1 LRNPFGTN
9 RGVNDEFNG
18 DPIENLLLTAYALDS
33 RAGSLAEKAGLYK
46 AGHKG
51 GDGYE
56 HRVNE
61 FNKYQKGYDDF
72 NSCLKG
78 KGF

>member
-1 LRNPFGTN
+1 LKNPFGTN
-9 RGVNDEFNG
+9 RKVGEEFNG

-33 RAGSLAEKAGLYK
+33 RAGSRAEKAGLYK
-46 AGHKG
+46 AGQKG
-51 GDGYE
+51 GNGYE

-61 FNKYQKGYDDF
+61 FNKYQKGYDYF
-72 NSCLKG
+72 NNCLKG